1 MALFAVILAGGSGTR
16 FWPASR
22 CLRPKQL
29 LPLGPDRE
37 ASLIAATVRRI
48 ETLCPPERILVATGA
63 HLLEA
68 TRRALPGLPEGSWLA
83 EPVPRNTAAC
93 IGWASALVRRRDRN
107 AVVMVLPSDQHV
119 GDELAFESALKR
131 AVESATT
138 GTITTVGITPTRPET
153 GYGYIEVGACVADG
167 LYRAVRFIE
176 KPDRARA
183 ERYLASG
190 RYYWNSGMF
199 FFRVEAMLEAMRS
212 LLPTLYRG
220 LEQIDGAAQ
229 RGHSAEQEETARVFE
244 SLSSISIDQGVME
257 KLSELN
263 VVSASFGWTDLG
275 SWQTAWEL
283 ADKDAEGNVLDEG
296 CLALDCTGCLLR
308 NLRTTRTGRVLA
320 VVGMDGLCVVETD
333 DALLIIPRE
342 RAQDVRLVVEALQQR
357 GQSERL

>member
-22 CLRPKQL
+22 RLRPKQL
-29 LPLGPDRE
+29 LALGPDRE
-37 ASLIAATVRRI
+37 ASLIDATVRHI

-68 TRRALPGLPEGSWLA
+68 TRRALPGLPQECFLA

-93 IGWASALVRRRDRN
+93 IGWAAALIRRRDRN

-119 GDELAFESALKR
+119 RDEPAFQSALQR
-131 AVESATT
+131 AVQSATT
-138 GTITTVGITPTRPET
+138 GPITTIGIAPTRPET
-153 GYGYIEVGACVADG
+153 GYGYIEVGACLGEG
-167 LYRAVRFIE
+167 LYRAVRFVE
-176 KPDRARA
+176 KPDLQRA

-190 RYYWNSGMF
+190 RYYWNGGMF
-199 FFRVEAMLEAMRS
+199 FFRVDVLLAAIRS

-220 LEQIDGAAQ
+220 LEQIDSAAQ
-229 RGHSAEQEETARVFE
+229 RGHSAEQQETALVFE
-244 SLSSISIDQGVME
+244 SLSSVSIDYGVME
-257 KLSELN
+257 RLSELN
-263 VVSASFGWTDLG
+263 VVTASFGWSDLG

-283 ADKDAEGNVLDEG
+283 ADKDAQGNVLDVGSLAFDCAG
-296 CLALDCTGCLLR
+296 CLVR
-308 NLRTTRTGRVLA
+308 NLRTNRTGRVTA
-320 VVGMDGLCVVETD
+320 VVGVDGLCVVETD